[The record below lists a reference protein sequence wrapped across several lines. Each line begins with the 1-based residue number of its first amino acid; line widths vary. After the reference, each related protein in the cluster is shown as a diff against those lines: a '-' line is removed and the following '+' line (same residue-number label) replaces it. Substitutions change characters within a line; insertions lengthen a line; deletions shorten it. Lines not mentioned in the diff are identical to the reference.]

1 MRRKKVMI
9 LIISYGRNLKKG
21 IRIKNLYRLE
31 DALDE
36 CLVTPSEIQEVEAT
50 EPTEERGG

>member
-1 MRRKKVMI
+1 MENNI
-9 LIISYGRNLKKG
+9 PLSYCCGMPIYNDICIHCKDFA
-21 IRIKNLYRLE
+21 E
-31 DALDE
+31 ALDE